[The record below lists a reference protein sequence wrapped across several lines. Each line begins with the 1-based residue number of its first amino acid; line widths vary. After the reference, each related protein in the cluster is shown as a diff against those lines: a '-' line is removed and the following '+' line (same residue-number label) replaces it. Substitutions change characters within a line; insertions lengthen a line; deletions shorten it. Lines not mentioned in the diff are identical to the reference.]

1 MKIVI
6 ESENNHKI
14 DDYGKNELTFEV
26 KEDIV
31 FIRAKIQG
39 IEHDFDFD
47 LDVEQFENLIN
58 SIKIQC
64 KQMDFKP

>member
-47 LDVEQFENLIN
+47 LDVEQF
-58 SIKIQC
+58 
-64 KQMDFKP
+64 

>member
-6 ESENNHKI
+6 ESENNHAI
-14 DDYGKNELTFEV
+14 LNYGKNELTFEV

-64 KQMDFKP
+64 KHMDFK